1 MENLG
6 ETEKDNS
13 FIVFITL
20 FDLYLFEKKIEN
32 INTELMLNEEY
43 YLINLD
49 WIKNLKNKYNFKN
62 LENIL
67 NEHFNYDNTNELQL
81 LLKKDKLFSF
91 YKILKEKFGYNIKV
105 SETDFKSIKIIQ
117 NKDIEKIEK
126 NYVAQRN
133 FAFISPNIMNNL
145 QTNGFIIDIPP
156 KREVFIGNHN
166 VIFENMHKDFK
177 NCLQCIIYKNY
188 DSFTNE
194 YIIKFRDKES
204 LNENKKLIISKG
216 LNYFFDEKK
225 IRMNDYMEQ
234 YLYNFQKKE
243 IAIVYNLN
251 KENLIES
258 KNMVEQTM
266 SLYNS
271 NNLYYQNN
279 YQFKKINEN
288 EKNSIIPKNFSNNNN
303 NNNNDIINNGTH
315 NNKIYFNYL
324 DGKVVNFSKQKISV
338 SNIYLGSKF
347 LDNFQII
354 DHGLKNFRN
363 SCYINAVLQCLI
375 HTNQIARYFLR
386 KNDNFNQ
393 FHTPISFLFNL
404 LIKNFYFPK
413 NEAINNKNNNLTENL
428 SRLCRV
434 VNIMNPNFSPWSPND
449 AKDFLIFFIGKL
461 HEELNV
467 KMDKPFNIINQN
479 DPLRNFISYF
489 TINYNSIISNLF
501 NWLNQTKRKCSN
513 CSSQIFSYQT
523 FPYLILDLEKTRK
536 KNFMNDLD
544 EFHKSK
550 IGNEIW
556 QSDYYQKRE
565 NIPITLLD
573 CIKYYTSYENKINFL
588 CPLCNQQCIQ
598 TTINSIYTSPNIFI
612 FILNRGKNN
621 IFSVKMTYPPELD
634 LSNFIQSVGCP
645 TKYELTGVITHLG
658 VSGPN
663 GHFMAFCKNPINR
676 KWYKYNDDSVTEANI
691 YNVHNEGIAYILFY
705 NLIQK

>member
-6 ETEKDNS
+6 KTEKDNS

-49 WIKNLKNKYNFKN
+49 WMKNLKNKYNFKN

-194 YIIKFRDKES
+194 YIIKFKDKES

-288 EKNSIIPKNFSNNNN
+288 EKNNIIPKNFSNNNN
-303 NNNNDIINNGTH
+303 NINNDIINNGTH

-338 SNIYLGSKF
+338 SNTYLGPKF

-354 DHGLKNFRN
+354 DHGLKNFGN

-386 KNDNFNQ
+386 NNDNFNQ
-393 FHTPISFLFNL
+393 FQTPISFLFNL

-413 NEAINNKNNNLTENL
+413 NEAINNKNKNLTENL
-428 SRLCRV
+428 SYLCNV
-434 VNIMNPNFSPWSPND
+434 VFIMNHNFSPLSPND

-489 TINYNSIISNLF
+489 TINYNSIISNIF
-501 NWLNQTKRKCSN
+501 NWTNQTKRKCSN

-550 IGNEIW
+550 LGNEIW
-556 QSDYYQKRE
+556 QSEYYQKRE

-621 IFSVKMTYPPELD
+621 IFSVKMTYPNELD

>member
-133 FAFISPNIMNNL
+133 FAFVSPNIMNNL

-413 NEAINNKNNNLTENL
+413 NEAINNNNNNLTENL
-428 SRLCRV
+428 SCLCRV
-434 VNIMNPNFSPWSPND
+434 VSIMNSNFSPLSPND